1 MHWLAENVMMTTTHN
16 RPETEIENYFVQRV
30 EQDLHGVALKLEV
43 KGRRGWPDRIA
54 LLPVGVTFYVELKAP
69 GGVLS
74 RLQKQR
80 RVELE
85 ALNQPYIVLWSKLKI
100 DMWVARVLASATA
113 AGFELAKGKTI
124 Q

>member
-1 MHWLAENVMMTTTHN
+1 MRNEYESKV
-16 RPETEIENYFVQRV
+16 ETYFVQRV
-30 EQDLHGVALKLEV
+30 EQDLGGVALKLEV

-54 LLPVGVTFYVELKAP
+54 ILPVGVTFYVELKAP

-80 RVELE
+80 CIEIK
-85 ALNQPYIVLWSKLKI
+85 ALNQPYVVLWSKSRV
-100 DMWVARVLASATA
+100 DEWVARVLASTTA
-113 AGFELAKGKTI
+113 AAFEMAKGETV

>member
-1 MHWLAENVMMTTTHN
+1 MKTINRSENL
-16 RPETEIENYFVQRV
+16 IENYFVQRV
-30 EQDLHGVALKLEV
+30 EQDLRGIALKLEV

-85 ALNQPYIVLWSKLKI
+85 ALNQPYVVLWSTGKV
-100 DMWVARVLASATA
+100 DAWVAQVLASTA
-113 AGFELAKGKTI
+113 DAAFEVAKGETV